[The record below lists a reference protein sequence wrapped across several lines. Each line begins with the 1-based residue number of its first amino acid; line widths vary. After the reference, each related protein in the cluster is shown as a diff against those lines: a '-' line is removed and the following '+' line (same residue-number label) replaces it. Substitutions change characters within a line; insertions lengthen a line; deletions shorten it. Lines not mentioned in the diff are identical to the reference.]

1 MEHKHV
7 NGGFRSRFGFVLAC
21 VGSAVGMGN
30 IWLFPYRLGQYG
42 GAAFLIPYFIFVCI
56 FGTVGLS
63 AEFAI
68 GRRAGTGTL
77 GAYKYCLSKV
87 GKGKIGSVI
96 GWFPLLGSLGIAV
109 GYSIIV
115 GWVLRSI
122 WGAAS
127 GSMMTQDSAEYFA
140 QASGKFG
147 SVGWH
152 AAVIVLAAAILMF
165 GATNAIE
172 KVNKIMMPAFFLLF
186 AIVAVRVAF
195 LPGALEGYKFLFVPK
210 WEALLNVDT
219 WVMAM
224 GQAFFSLSIT
234 GSGMIIYGTYLS
246 KKEDILKSSVQTA
259 VFDTIA
265 AMLSALAI
273 MPAVF
278 AFGKDPQ
285 SGPPLLFI
293 TVPDIFRQMPF
304 GRLFAV
310 FFFISVLFAGIT
322 SLINMFE
329 AVSES
334 WQTKFKL
341 GRKPAV
347 MLCAS
352 IAFLVGLFL
361 EEEPK
366 VGSWMDFISI
376 IIVPFGALL
385 GAISIYYIL
394 GFKEIRKELE
404 EGREKPLP
412 GWFGPLAK
420 YIYVPLA
427 VVVFILGIVYGGIG

>member
-1 MEHKHV
+1 
-7 NGGFRSRFGFVLAC
+7 
-21 VGSAVGMGN
+21 
-30 IWLFPYRLGQYG
+30 
-42 GAAFLIPYFIFVCI
+42 
-56 FGTVGLS
+56 
-63 AEFAI
+63 
-68 GRRAGTGTL
+68 
-77 GAYKYCLSKV
+77 
-87 GKGKIGSVI
+87 
-96 GWFPLLGSLGIAV
+96 
-109 GYSIIV
+109 
-115 GWVLRSI
+115 
-122 WGAAS
+122 
-127 GSMMTQDSAEYFA
+127 MT
-140 QASGKFG
+140 K
-147 SVGWH
+147 
-152 AAVIVLAAAILMF
+152 
-165 GATNAIE
+165 
-172 KVNKIMMPAFFLLF
+172 
-186 AIVAVRVAF
+186 
-195 LPGALEGYKFLFVPK
+195 
-210 WEALLNVDT
+210 
-219 WVMAM
+219 
-224 GQAFFSLSIT
+224 
-234 GSGMIIYGTYLS
+234 
-246 KKEDILKSSVQTA
+246 QTA